1 MKKGFTLVEM
11 LFVVVIFS
19 FLFGALLVVMTSS
32 DKSWRTGRDKITEQQ
47 EARKAIDNMSW
58 RLRQSNPN
66 WLINGISYPVTITAN
81 NRIDFYQPVFDAQ
94 GNITTLQKVT
104 FKLNPSD
111 TTQLLKKVGTQNDS
125 VIATEVQSINFSGG
139 CAGCS
144 TFTCPAL
151 AADCP
156 VVKIDIQ
163 TLEDKGFSL
172 SSKVTLRNTNITLS
186 DDTEVQQPEAGEF

>member
-58 RLRQSNPN
+58 LLRQSNPN

-144 TFTCPAL
+144 AFTCPAL

>member
-1 MKKGFTLVEM
+1 MRKGFTLVEM

-19 FLFGALLVVMTSS
+19 FLFGALLVVMTTS

-47 EARKAIDNMSW
+47 EARKAMDNMSW
-58 RLRQSNPN
+58 LLRQSNPN
-66 WLINGISYPVTITAN
+66 WVISGTSYPVTITSN
-81 NRIDFYQPVFDAQ
+81 NRLDFYQPVFDSE
-94 GNITTLQKVT
+94 GNITMLQKVT

-111 TTQLLKKVGTQNDS
+111 TSQLLKKVGTQNEA

-139 CAGCS
+139 CAGCA
-144 TFTCPAL
+144 TFTCASL

-163 TLEDKGFSL
+163 TLEDKGFTL
-172 SSKVTLRNTNITLS
+172 SSKVTLRNTNISLS
-186 DDTEVQQPEAGEF
+186 EATEVQQPESGEF